1 MKIEVVIKKYIYTI
15 IIQTD
20 VVFVC
25 RNDFKEEKGLVCMFV
40 CSIVFFYFFL
50 CQQIY
55 I

>member
-25 RNDFKEEKGLVCMFV
+25 RNDFKEEKGLVCKFV
-40 CSIVFFYFFL
+40 CIIV
-50 CQQIY
+50 
-55 I
+55 